1 MNKVSFFLRFGIA
14 FSFLYAAVSS
24 FLNPNAWIGFFP
36 IFLKDLIPNDIL
48 LILFSIFEIIL
59 ALWLIS
65 NKAIFYASILAS
77 FTLLG
82 IIIFNFSSFDIV
94 FRDVTI
100 LFAAIALAFLSK

>member
-36 IFLKDLIPNDIL
+36 IFLRNLIPVNIL

-59 ALWLIS
+59 GIWLIS
-65 NKAIFYASILAS
+65 NKATFYASILAS
-77 FTLLG
+77 FALLG

>member
-14 FSFLYAAVSS
+14 FSFLYTAVSS
-24 FLNPNAWIGFFP
+24 FLSPNSWIGFFP
-36 IFLKDLIPNDIL
+36 MFLRDLIPANIL
-48 LILFSIFEIIL
+48 LLIFSIFEIIL

-65 NKAIFYASILAS
+65 NKAIFYASILSS

-100 LFAAIALAFLSK
+100 LFAALALAFLSK

>member
-14 FSFLYAAVSS
+14 FSFLYASISS

-36 IFLKDLIPNDIL
+36 LFLRNLIPSNIL
-48 LILFSIFEIIL
+48 LLIFSIFEIIL

-65 NKAIFYASILAS
+65 NKAIFYASILSS
-77 FTLLG
+77 FVLLG
-82 IIIFNFSSFDIV
+82 IIIFNFNSFDIV

-100 LFAAIALAFLSK
+100 LFAIPWTYKE